1 MGKTYSLK
9 LNDKEIKKV
18 DKFLKKK
25 HTTPSKLLRKA
36 LWLYIDEVNQK
47 VNLDLKEEKQKNIK
61 KVNKKVNLIHKEKID
76 QEVNQVN
83 HTIQIVKNYELI
95 RHYKEEIDWLR
106 NRIEYFEGFCK
117 ELHKNSFSKLDI
129 EFKKKPLMSG
139 IRM

>member
-18 DKFLKKK
+18 DRFLKKK

-36 LWLYIDEVNQK
+36 LWLYIDEVNRKVNLDFKEKKQKYIKKVNQK
-47 VNLDLKEEKQKNIK
+47 VNLIP
-61 KVNKKVNLIHKEKID
+61 KEKID

-83 HTIQIVKNYELI
+83 LPIQVVKNYELL
-95 RHYKEEIDWLR
+95 RHYEEEIDWLR

-117 ELHKNSFSKLDI
+117 ELHEKSFSKIDTK
-129 EFKKKPLMSG
+129 FKKKPLMSG